1 MYAFIRGTL
10 VEKGRDRVNLATED
24 GVGYEIFICQSERD
38 QFPTTG
44 DEVTF
49 FTHLHVREDKL
60 KLYGFINRSTRDFFR
75 DLLPQKGIG
84 PKLALSV
91 LSDLGADAFRRAIHQ
106 QDTDT
111 LMDVK
116 GVGKKTA
123 KRLIVEMSEK
133 LPRAEEGEGFAGNPI
148 FNEAVQALQ
157 GLGFTQEQSSG
168 AVRGALEQVGDETPE
183 LEDIIGHA
191 LSELEGD

>member
-1 MYAFIRGTL
+1 MFAFVRGTL
-10 VEKGRDRVNLATED
+10 VEKGRDRVNVLVD
-24 GVGYEIFICQSERD
+24 GGVGYEIFICQSERD
-38 QFPTTG
+38 QFPSTG
-44 DEVTF
+44 EEVTF
-49 FTHLHVREDKL
+49 FTHLHVREDKM

-91 LSDLGADAFRRAIHQ
+91 LSDLGADAFRTAIHQ
-106 QDTDT
+106 QDTDA

-133 LPRAEEGEGFAGNPI
+133 LPKAEEGDGYAGDPTY
-148 FNEAVQALQ
+148 NEAIQALQ
-157 GLGFTQEQSSG
+157 GLGFSQEQSSD
-168 AVRGALEQVGDETPE
+168 AVRNALDQVHDGNPE
-183 LEDIIGHA
+183 LEDVIGLA
-191 LSELEGD
+191 LSELEGN

>member
-1 MYAFIRGTL
+1 MFAFLSGTL
-10 VEKGRDRVNLATED
+10 VEKGRDRVNLAAKS

-38 QFPTTG
+38 QFPETG
-44 DEVTF
+44 KEVTLH
-49 FTHLHVREDKL
+49 THLHVREDQL
-60 KLYGFINRSTRDFFR
+60 KIYGFVNRSTRDFFR
-75 DLLPQKGIG
+75 DLLPQQGIG
-84 PKLALSV
+84 PKLALSI

-133 LPRAEEGEGFAGNPI
+133 LPRSEEGSGYAGDPI

-157 GLGFTQEQSSG
+157 GLGFTQEQASG
-168 AVRGALEQVGDETPE
+168 AVREALDQMQNDSPE
-183 LEDIIGHA
+183 LEDVIGLA
-191 LSELEGD
+191 LSELEGN

>member
-1 MYAFIRGTL
+1 MFAFLRGTL
-10 VEKGRDRVNLATED
+10 VEKGRDRVNLATTS

-38 QFPTTG
+38 QLPAT
-44 DEVTF
+44 DETAVF
-49 FTHLHVREDKL
+49 HTHLHVREDKL

-84 PKLALSV
+84 PKLALSI
-91 LSDLGADAFRRAIHQ
+91 LSDLGADAFRRAVHQ

-133 LPRAEEGEGFAGNPI
+133 LPRAEEGNGYASDPT

-157 GLGFTQEQSSG
+157 GLGFSQKQSSG
-168 AVRGALEQVGDETPE
+168 AVREALEQGPNASPE
-183 LEDIIGHA
+183 LEDVIGLA
-191 LSELEGD
+191 LSELEGN

>member
-1 MYAFIRGTL
+1 MFAFVRGTL
-10 VEKGRDRVNLATED
+10 VEKGRDRVNVLVD
-24 GVGYEIFICQSERD
+24 GGVGYEIFICQSERD
-38 QFPTTG
+38 QFPSTG
-44 DEVTF
+44 NEVTF
-49 FTHLHVREDKL
+49 FTHLHVREDKM

-91 LSDLGADAFRRAIHQ
+91 LSDLGADAFRTAIHQ
-106 QDTDT
+106 QDTDA

-133 LPRAEEGEGFAGNPI
+133 LPKAEEGDGYAGEPI
-148 FNEAVQALQ
+148 YNEAIQALQ
-157 GLGFTQEQSSG
+157 GLGFSQEQSSD
-168 AVRGALEQVGDETPE
+168 AVRNALDQVADGNPE
-183 LEDIIGHA
+183 LEDVIGLA
-191 LSELEGD
+191 LSELEGN

>member
-1 MYAFIRGTL
+1 MFAFVRGTL
-10 VEKGRDRVNLATED
+10 VEKGRDRVNVLVD
-24 GVGYEIFICQSERD
+24 GGVGYEIFICQSERD
-38 QFPTTG
+38 QFPSTG
-44 DEVTF
+44 NEVTF
-49 FTHLHVREDKL
+49 FTHLHVREDKM

-91 LSDLGADAFRRAIHQ
+91 LSDLGADAFRTAIHQ
-106 QDTDT
+106 QDTDA

-133 LPRAEEGEGFAGNPI
+133 LPKAEEGDGYAGDPI
-148 FNEAVQALQ
+148 YNEAIQALQ
-157 GLGFTQEQSSG
+157 GLGFSQEQSSD
-168 AVRGALEQVGDETPE
+168 AVRNALDQVADGSPE
-183 LEDIIGHA
+183 LEDVIGLA
-191 LSELEGD
+191 LSELEGN